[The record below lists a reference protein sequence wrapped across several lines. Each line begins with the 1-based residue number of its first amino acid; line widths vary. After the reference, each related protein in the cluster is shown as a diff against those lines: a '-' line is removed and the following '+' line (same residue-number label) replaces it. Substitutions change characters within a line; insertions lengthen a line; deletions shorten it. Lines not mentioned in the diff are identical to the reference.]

1 MALPETSFAVQLLGE
16 AKGILAKRLAK
27 IPLEEWEKFKVDFD
41 LAFTAYTKNA
51 CQKYSRIKTILYR
64 TEPKYIYDFF
74 EIPSLKKERGQPFL
88 AVDIGDVT
96 RLSHFLLLRGSG
108 GIGKSTLMKHFY
120 LSALESRRY
129 IPIFLELREI
139 NDIGE
144 AYQLEDLLYKKLA
157 ALGSTMK
164 RSCLEYAF
172 QSGSFLF
179 LLDGYDEIHTDRQER
194 FIKCLESFC
203 DRFPDNYYI
212 LSSRPCSEFVEFQR
226 FLVLST
232 LPLSMEQAVSLIR
245 KIDFDA
251 EIKEHFL
258 EALQQRLYRK
268 HRSFASNPLLL
279 NIMLLTFDNY
289 AEIPEKL
296 HLFYSNAFE
305 TLYSKHDATKAGY
318 RREMQSRI
326 SYDDFRKVFSYF
338 CFLSYCQGKYEFS
351 HDDLVDT
358 LQSVRE
364 LTRVP
369 FDTEKYT
376 YDLESSVCMINR
388 DGLYYQFAHRSFQEY
403 FSAVFLKELS
413 DEKMGQ
419 LSQQVIK
426 RDIPRATN
434 DSVFKMLFD
443 MAPQRFE
450 NNILVPLIN
459 EVEESV
465 TGELYDHYFAK
476 AVYSCGFTHFG
487 SKESL
492 TLGLATSSNW
502 LESFLFQFTFWY
514 RDRSAA
520 AEQRQAQAEQR
531 LLAYLE
537 KERGWDRERDI
548 GIEELLANPRLYQL
562 VRDTWIGER
571 VGTLCSLKEDILRR
585 QADADTCLAR
595 LIGGLS

>member
-1 MALPETSFAVQLLGE
+1 MALPETNFAVQLLGE
-16 AKGILAKRLAK
+16 AKGTFAKRLAR
-27 IPLEEWEKFKVDFD
+27 IPFEEWEKFKVDFD
-41 LAFTAYTKNA
+41 LAFAAYTKNA
-51 CQKYSRIKTILYR
+51 CQKYSKIKTILYR
-64 TEPKYIYDFF
+64 AEPRYIYDFF

-88 AVDIGDVT
+88 ATDIANVT
-96 RLSHFLLLRGSG
+96 GLSHFLLLRGSG
-108 GIGKSTLMKHFY
+108 GIGKSTLMKHLY
-120 LSALESRRY
+120 LSALKSRSY

-144 AYQLEDLLYKKLA
+144 AYQLDDLLYKKLST
-157 ALGSTMK
+157 LGSTMK

-232 LPLSMEQAVSLIR
+232 LPLTMEQAVSLIR

-251 EIKEHFL
+251 EIKAQFL
-258 EALQQRLYRK
+258 EALQQRLYSK

-305 TLYSKHDATKAGY
+305 TLYSRHDATKAGY
-318 RREMQSRI
+318 RREMQSKV
-326 SYDDFRKVFSYF
+326 SYDDFRKIFSYF

-351 HDDLVDT
+351 HDELVDT

-364 LTRVP
+364 LTQVP
-369 FDTEKYT
+369 FDTDKYT

-419 LSQQVIK
+419 LSRQVIK

-434 DSVFKMLFD
+434 DSVFRMLFD

-450 NNILVPLIN
+450 NNVLVPLIE
-459 EVEESV
+459 EVEEGV
-465 TGELYDHYFAK
+465 TGDLYDHYFAK
-476 AVYSCGFTHFG
+476 AVCSCGFTHFG
-487 SKESL
+487 NRESL
-492 TLGLATSSNW
+492 TLGLGTTSNW
-502 LESFLFQFTFWY
+502 LESFLFQFTFLY
-514 RDRSAA
+514 RDKSAA

-531 LLAYLE
+531 LLAYL
-537 KERGWDRERDI
+537 GGDRERDI
-548 GIEELLANPRLYQL
+548 GIEKLLADPELYQL
-562 VRDTWIGER
+562 VKDTWIGER
-571 VGTLCSLKEDILRR
+571 VKTLCSLKEDILRR
-585 QADADTCLAR
+585 QEDADTCLAR